1 MRHTTDMN
9 PVDETLS
16 VPVDS
21 ERGPLAGLRVVE
33 LANAGP
39 SGYAAMVLS
48 DLGADVVC
56 VQRPGVPRSADDQ
69 IRRGRTIVAADLS
82 DPTSVADVLDL
93 IARADV
99 LVEGFRPGVA
109 ERLGLGPDIALAR
122 NSRLIYARVTGWGQY
137 GPRSAHAGHDIN
149 FLAPTGILHAM
160 GRPDDRPIPPLNL
173 IGGFAG
179 GSMYLA
185 VGILSALWERTV
197 SGRGQVLDVAA
208 ADGAALLAQFNW
220 SMRGSGAWSDR
231 RGENLVDGSCPY
243 LDTYECADGRYMAV
257 GAFEQKFYARMLEV
271 LGLDEITVPDRGD
284 RENWPALRD
293 ILAARFRTRTRDE
306 WSEMFDTV
314 DACVTPVLTFGE
326 APGDPHFTARGTFA
340 EIDGVVQP
348 LPATRFSRTPA
359 PTPSAPPH
367 STVTPQQVWRQ
378 HDSARSEPREEHS

>member
-1 MRHTTDMN
+1 M
-9 PVDETLS
+9 
-16 VPVDS
+16 
-21 ERGPLAGLRVVE
+21 RGPLSGLRVVE

-56 VQRPGVPRSADDQ
+56 VQRPGLPPSADDQ

-82 DPTSVADVLDL
+82 DPDSVTDVLDL

-109 ERLGLGPDIALAR
+109 ERLGLGPDVALVR
-122 NSRLIYARVTGWGQY
+122 NPQLIYARVTGWGQY

-179 GSMYLA
+179 GSMFLV
-185 VGILSALWERTV
+185 VGILSALWERAA

-220 SMRGSGAWSDR
+220 SMRGSGAWSDN

-257 GAFEQKFYARMLEV
+257 GAFEKKFYARMLDV
-271 LGLDEITVPDRGD
+271 LGLDEATVPDRGD

-293 ILAARFRTRTRDE
+293 VLASRFRTRTRDE
-306 WSEMFDTV
+306 WTEVFDVV
-314 DACVTPVLTFGE
+314 DACVTPVLTFSE
-326 APGDPHFTARGTFA
+326 APGDHHFTARGSFS
-340 EIDGVVQP
+340 EVDGVIQP

-359 PTPSAPPH
+359 PTPSAPPR
-367 STVTPQQVWRQ
+367 TAVTPRQVWCE
-378 HDSARSEPREEHS
+378 HDPEQSESREDPQ